1 MTPELIYLVWSAVLT
16 FVLMLIAVSGATLQ
30 VGLPTLAGN
39 REGMPEM
46 TNWAGRAERAHSNM
60 LESLVLFAILV
71 LVAQAAGV
79 RNAMTSARRATFL
92 LGSRGP
98 RRALYRRHPVGAHGS
113 VGRVRG
119 RAHLDR
125 VATREVERSRSLRS
139 RDDVVR
145 LEWWHPAACDL
156 AVVRQATDRA
166 RAGR

>member
-46 TNWAGRAERAHSNM
+46 INWAGRAERAHSNM

-79 RNAMTSARRATFL
+79 RNGMTL
-92 LGSRGP
+92 LG
-98 RRALYRRHPVGAHGS
+98 AQLFFW
-113 VGRVRG
+113 GRV
-119 RAHLDR
+119 AHAVLY
-125 VATREVERSRSLRS
+125 VAGIPWART
-139 RDDVVR
+139 
-145 LEWWHPAACDL
+145 
-156 AVVRQATDRA
+156 AVWGVSVIGLILIALQLLT
-166 RAGR
+166 